1 MKSAALQM
9 ILVIFKRTRF
19 CMPQKPPAP
28 FAQKKQLILNSLIF
42 LENNYSSPLTVK
54 EIADASSLSES
65 YFRTVFKEATGLSPL
80 DYLNWLRVVKA
91 LEYLQSGK
99 MLVSDAAAR
108 VGILDANYFSR
119 LFKKLMG
126 QPPNFFKKS
135 AISNKQEV

>member
-54 EIADASSLSES
+54 DIACQRAIFAMYSK
-65 YFRTVFKEATGLSPL
+65 RPPG
-80 DYLNWLRVVKA
+80 YLPWT
-91 LEYLQSGK
+91 
-99 MLVSDAAAR
+99 
-108 VGILDANYFSR
+108 I
-119 LFKKLMG
+119 
-126 QPPNFFKKS
+126 
-135 AISNKQEV
+135 